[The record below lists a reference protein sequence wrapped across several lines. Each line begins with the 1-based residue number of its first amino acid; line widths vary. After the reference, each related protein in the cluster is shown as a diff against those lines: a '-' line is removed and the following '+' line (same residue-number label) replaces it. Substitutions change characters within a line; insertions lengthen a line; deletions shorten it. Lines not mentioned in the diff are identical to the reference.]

1 MLDGGRHRRVGLLVP
16 FRRRKMTPLPHNPRG
31 SPLQAPRR
39 VRMALLAHLT
49 DGTVE
54 AQRRIT

>member
-1 MLDGGRHRRVGLLVP
+1 
-16 FRRRKMTPLPHNPRG
+16 MTPLPHNPRG